1 MLLKEGVQQIRRC
14 SDAWH
19 TDACERA
26 EDETATR
33 ALFSGRAHTEISA
46 LCSSRAS
53 AAAADNPREAAAAR
67 RTENTRYTRRATTW
81 PPAPGCAGTQ
91 RFGHG
96 GRYPRAVRA
105 RPTPC
110 ASRARDRKS

>member
-33 ALFSGRAHTEISA
+33 ALFTGRAHTEISS

-53 AAAADNPREAAAAR
+53 AAAADNSREAAAAR
-67 RTENTRYTRRATTW
+67 RIENTRCTRRATTW
-81 PPAPGCAGTQ
+81 LAAPGFAGTQ
-91 RFGHG
+91 RSGHG
-96 GRYPRAVRA
+96 ARHARLVRA
-105 RPTPC
+105 RPTTC
-110 ASRARDRKS
+110 S